1 MPIPSAG
8 LLAFRRHAGGVEVVL
23 VHRGAAAETGRGGA
37 WAIPS
42 VGLRSGEEPLA
53 AAKRAFAQLNGVP
66 APSGPLLTLGAVK
79 QHHHRIIQVWAC
91 EIPAA
96 EARGAMQG
104 SAGAEQPAGTR
115 LTAKD
120 RGATSQLG
128 AVQRHGVF
136 PLDAARSAIVRGQRR
151 FLDELEYLLA
161 AGAVAPPS

>member
-23 VHRGAAAETGRGGA
+23 VHRGAAADAGRGGA

-42 VGLRSGEEPLA
+42 AGLRSGEEPLA
-53 AAKRAFAQLNGVP
+53 AAKRALAQLNGVP
-66 APSGPLLTLGAVK
+66 VPSGPFLTLGAVK

-91 EIPAA
+91 EIPA
-96 EARGAMQG
+96 EVRGAVYG
-104 SAGAEQPAGTR
+104 PPGAEQPAGTR
-115 LTAKD
+115 PAAQG
-120 RGATSQLG
+120 RGATPPLG

-161 AGAVAPPS
+161 SGAAAPPS